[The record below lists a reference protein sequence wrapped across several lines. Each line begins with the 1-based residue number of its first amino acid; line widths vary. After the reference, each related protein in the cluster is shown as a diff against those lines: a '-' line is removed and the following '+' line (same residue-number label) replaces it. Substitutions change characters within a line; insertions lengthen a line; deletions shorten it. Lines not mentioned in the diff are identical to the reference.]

1 MRIIAGTWRGR
12 HLLTPHDD
20 RIRPTSD
27 RVRGAIFNILMHG
40 IEGAAIE
47 GAQVVDLFA
56 GTGALGLEALSRGAA
71 HCVFVEKDAEARTL
85 LTRNI
90 ALLDFD
96 TATKVMAGDA
106 TRLPALGNR
115 QACNLAFLDPPYGKG
130 LAARALEGLSEGR
143 WLADGAIVVIE
154 ESAGTEF
161 TWPKGYERLD
171 ARRWG
176 DTQAAFAR
184 FTG

>member
-12 HLLTPHDD
+12 HIITPRDD

-40 IEGAAIE
+40 IEGAEIE
-47 GAQVVDLFA
+47 GARVIDLFA

-71 HCVFVEKDAEARTL
+71 NCVFVERDVDARAVL
-85 LTRNI
+85 SRNI
-90 ALLDFD
+90 ALLDFSGVAEIV
-96 TATKVMAGDA
+96 TGDA
-106 TRLPALGNR
+106 TRLPHRGSR
-115 QACNLAFLDPPYGKG
+115 QACNLAFLDPPYGQG
-130 LAARALEGLSEGR
+130 LAMRALGALATAG
-143 WLADGAIVVIE
+143 WLAKGATIVVE
-154 ESAGTEF
+154 EAAEAELC
-161 TWPKGYERLD
+161 WPEGYARLD